1 MPDVVVRRFD
11 TPDEHRTFEK
21 GQFDLLQVG
30 GMAIGQAVYEPG
42 WKWSTHVGA
51 ASGARYCDVEHVG
64 IVIAGRNRIQMRDGR
79 EYDLGPG
86 DVFYVAPG
94 HDSWVLGDEPY
105 ISIHLAGAAT
115 YARLKDSSGTSR

>member
-11 TPDEHRTFEK
+11 TPDEHRTFVK
-21 GQFDLLQVG
+21 GQFDLLHVG

-105 ISIHLAGAAT
+105 ISIHLAGAAR
-115 YARLKDSSGTSR
+115 YARMKDSSETNR

>member
-1 MPDVVVRRFD
+1 MADVVIRRFD
-11 TPDEHRTFEK
+11 KPDEHRTFEK
-21 GQFDLLQVG
+21 GQFDLLQIG
-30 GMAIGQAVYEPG
+30 GMPIGQAVYEPG

-51 ASGARYCDVEHVG
+51 ATGARYCDVEHVG

-105 ISIHLAGAAT
+105 ISLHLAGAAT
-115 YARLKDSSGTSR
+115 YARTKT